1 MFNGQEI
8 EFKNVNKEF
17 KFKLMDITGK
27 EKQRG
32 KISSSNAKIKLD
44 NNLENGVYSII
55 IENAEK
61 KISKKFIYRKIDS

>member
-1 MFNGQEI
+1 
-8 EFKNVNKEF
+8 
-17 KFKLMDITGK
+17 MDITGK

>member
-1 MFNGQEI
+1 MFNSQEI
-8 EFKNVNKEF
+8 EFKNVDNEF
-17 KFKLMDITGK
+17 NFKLMDITGK

-55 IENAEK
+55 IENDEK
-61 KISKKFIYRKIDS
+61 KISQKFIYRKIDS